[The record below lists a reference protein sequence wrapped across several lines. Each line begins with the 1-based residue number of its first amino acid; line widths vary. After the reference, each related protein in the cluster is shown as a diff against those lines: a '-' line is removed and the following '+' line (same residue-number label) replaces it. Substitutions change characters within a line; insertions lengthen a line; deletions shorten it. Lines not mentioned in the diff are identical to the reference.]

1 MFIQQSSLLLFSIFF
16 VFFIIFS
23 SCQNSSTE
31 ETQPSNPL
39 SDSTTIQPIQ
49 ERNYPWFNRMTE
61 STILVKQ
68 IPVPDGFSRIKTKK
82 GSFAN
87 WLQHLPLRKEGTKV
101 YYYNDEE
108 KYSQEVHE
116 AIIDIDIP
124 SKDIQASEDAVIR
137 LRTEYLFSK
146 GRFDKIA
153 YPTHDHDTLSYN
165 DYLKGQKST
174 YIQLKKF
181 LELASKQISNTSLS
195 NELQYI
201 LLGEMQI
208 GDVFIQ
214 GGEPGHAAII
224 IDMAENE
231 ANQKVFLLAQSFI
244 PTQDIHILKNLN
256 QYDFFGAWFPLNFG
270 TSLYTPEWEFSKN
283 DLRRF

>member
-1 MFIQQSSLLLFSIFF
+1 MFTQQTSLSYLYILL
-16 VFFIIFS
+16 VFIIIFN
-23 SCQNSSTE
+23 SCQNTSIE
-31 ETQPSNPL
+31 KEPL
-39 SDSTTIQPIQ
+39 SAHLNDSTTLQQHQ
-49 ERNYPWFNRMTE
+49 ERIYPWFNRMTE
-61 STILVKQ
+61 STLLVKQ
-68 IPVPDGFSRIKTKK
+68 IPVPEGFSRIKTKE

-108 KYSQEVHE
+108 KYSQEIHE

-124 SKDIQASEDAVIR
+124 DKDIQSSEDAVIR
-137 LRTEYLFSK
+137 LRAEYLFSK
-146 GRFDKIA
+146 KLLDKIA
-153 YPTHDHDTLSYN
+153 YPTIKNDTISFQSF
-165 DYLKGQKST
+165 LKRKNAT
-174 YIQLKKF
+174 YIKLRSFLKI
-181 LELASKQISNTSLS
+181 ASKQISNTSLS
-195 NELQYI
+195 NELEFI
-201 LLGEMQI
+201 LLGEMKI
-208 GDVFIQ
+208 GDIFIQ

-231 ANQKVFLLAQSFI
+231 ANQKIFLLAQSFI
-244 PTQDIHILKNLN
+244 PTQDIHVLKNLN